1 METSSNFVE
10 ENSDDNSDD
19 FLIIFEWN
27 DLEKL
32 RESTRILFFVLS
44 SISSKL
50 KLFLIFASI
59 FHIPRFLLRFSF
71 FFFLKNP

>member
-32 RESTRILFFVLS
+32 RESTRIF
-44 SISSKL
+44 
-50 KLFLIFASI
+50 
-59 FHIPRFLLRFSF
+59 LRFIIDLIKIKIIFNLRFDFPHSKISLESFF